1 MKSPVSPFYLIFY
14 TKKRGERNLTY
25 TMTQKRQEGEFKSK
39 YIAVNSS
46 RVKEHRTLPEQR
58 FNMGK
63 EGYTLHYWQTPR
75 DPIDTLYTVLDTSR
89 PSIFPSNALGAYRM
103 PHSFCVLGG
112 YFSPLLFP
120 LNFRGRRDPFLLNPA
135 PLYPRY
141 VNCGTLT
148 CEHAEEEVTLLSS
161 ETRVQVTL
169 SLSNL

>member
-1 MKSPVSPFYLIFY
+1 
-14 TKKRGERNLTY
+14 
-25 TMTQKRQEGEFKSK
+25 MTQKRQEGAFKSK
-39 YIAVNSS
+39 FIAVNSS
-46 RVKEHRTLPEQR
+46 SVKEHRTLPEQR

-75 DPIDTLYTVLDTSR
+75 DPMDALYTVLDTRR
-89 PSIFPSNALGAYRM
+89 PSKFSSNALGAHRM

-141 VNCGTLT
+141 VNCGT